1 MNLPIAIGI
10 IIFLAAGTVFIFKN
24 GVRMDKLT
32 PEEQETI
39 IRSRCTACR
48 MSRYCNE
55 SKLKGAK
62 GCSQESKLQTADS
75 ETEKTT
81 SSN

>member
-55 SKLKGAK
+55 SKLKGTK
-62 GCSQESKLQTADS
+62 GCSKEEPVQKC
-75 ETEKTT
+75 ETDNE
-81 SSN
+81 NYR

>member
-10 IIFLAAGTVFIFKN
+10 IIFLAVGTVFIFKN

-39 IRSRCTACR
+39 IKSRCTACR

-55 SKLKGAK
+55 SKTGNCKSRTVKDLK
-62 GCSQESKLQTADS
+62 
-75 ETEKTT
+75 
-81 SSN
+81 

>member
-1 MNLPIAIGI
+1 MNLPIAICI

-39 IRSRCTACR
+39 IRSRCSTCR
-48 MSRYCNE
+48 MSHYCND
-55 SKLKGAK
+55 SKLKGAG
-62 GCSQESKLQTADS
+62 GCSKEEALLKS
-75 ETEKTT
+75 ETDTKETETT
-81 SSN
+81 R

>member
-1 MNLPIAIGI
+1 MNLPIAICI
-10 IIFLAAGTVFIFKN
+10 LIFLAAGTVFIFKN

-39 IRSRCTACR
+39 IRSRCSSCR
-48 MSRYCNE
+48 MSHYCND

-62 GCSQESKLQTADS
+62 GCSQE
-75 ETEKTT
+75 ETVQKCDATDKEAET
-81 SSN
+81 SN